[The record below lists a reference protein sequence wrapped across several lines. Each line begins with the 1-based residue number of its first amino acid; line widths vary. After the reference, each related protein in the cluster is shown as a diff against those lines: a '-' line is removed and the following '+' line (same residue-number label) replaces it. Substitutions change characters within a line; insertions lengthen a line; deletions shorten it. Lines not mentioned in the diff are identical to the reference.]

1 MLRLLCIVL
10 LCSFLMSCIWGLQKW
25 RCNELYVF
33 DDSRQRC
40 YDYNQ
45 RAWDSGKHHWSDF

>member
-1 MLRLLCIVL
+1 MRLTFIALLIMLLG
-10 LCSFLMSCIWGLQKW
+10 SSCIWGLQKW

-40 YDYNQ
+40 YDYNE
-45 RAWDSGKHHWSDF
+45 RAWEDRFAPF

>member
-1 MLRLLCIVL
+1 MLRLLCVL
-10 LCSFLMSCIWGLQKW
+10 LLTTLLQSCIWGLQKW

-40 YDYNQ
+40 YDYNE
-45 RAWDSGKHHWSDF
+45 RAYESGKWKWSDF